1 MYNIETDGMEGRIYF
16 TDLGEL
22 GKVSTIDLSARYK
35 VEGGAGELLI
45 AMDSLLGTNGN
56 YETAIML
63 ETETSVVASTDNKEE
78 CESNHRRAVENLLDG
93 IELPDVDPPLIRLFE
108 SLLEDE

>member
-1 MYNIETDGMEGRIYF
+1 MYNIESDGMQGRIYF

-22 GKVSTIDLSARYK
+22 GKISTIDLSERYK
-35 VEGGAGELLI
+35 VEGGAGELLT

-63 ETETSVVASTDNKEE
+63 ETETNVVASTDNREE

-93 IELPDVDPPLIRLFE
+93 VELAEVDPPLLKLFK
-108 SLLEDE
+108 SLEE